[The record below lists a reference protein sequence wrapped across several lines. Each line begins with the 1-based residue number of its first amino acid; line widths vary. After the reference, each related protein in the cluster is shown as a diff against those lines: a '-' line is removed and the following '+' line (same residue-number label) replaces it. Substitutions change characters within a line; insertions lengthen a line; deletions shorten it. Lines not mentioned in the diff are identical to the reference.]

1 MADGGTTMRAVV
13 TAGGRLVLS
22 EVPRPAPA
30 PGETL
35 VRVAVISL
43 NRGEVK
49 TALAAE
55 DGWRPGWDYAGV
67 VAEAAADGS
76 GPPKGARVVGALP
89 VGAWA
94 EYVAVGAPFLAAL
107 PNAVSFEDAATLP
120 IAGLTARRALGK
132 GAAKPGRRVL
142 VTGASGG
149 VGVFGVQ
156 LAAKAGDV
164 VTAAIRNPAHEPL
177 MRDLGATN
185 VLVGPSLA
193 AADPDLRYDLI
204 LDSVAGASL
213 GAALERL
220 APGGTCV
227 NLGASENSVTTFDTA
242 KFRVVGGTTLVGLN
256 MNYELRFEAPSVG
269 LADLAGRL
277 ADGSLRTVIEAR
289 APIADIAR
297 VADDLIERR
306 FVGKAVLTF

>member
-13 TAGGRLVLS
+13 TAGGRLVLG
-22 EVPRPAPA
+22 EVARPLPA

-35 VRVAVISL
+35 VRVAAISL

-49 TALAAE
+49 TALAAA

-67 VAEAAADGS
+67 VEQAAADGS

-94 EYVAVGAPFLAAL
+94 EYLAVGAPFLAVL
-107 PNAVSFEDAATLP
+107 PDSVSFEDAATLP

-132 GAAKPGRRVL
+132 GAKTPGKRVL

-149 VGVFGVQ
+149 VGVFAVQ
-156 LAAKAGDV
+156 LAATAGDL
-164 VTAAIRNPAHEPL
+164 VTASIRNPAHTPL
-177 MRDLGATN
+177 MRELGATN

-193 AADPDLRYDLI
+193 ASDPDLRFDLI
-204 LDSVAGASL
+204 LESVAGASL

-227 NLGASENSVTTFDTA
+227 NFGASENAVTTFDTA
-242 KFRVVGGTTLVGLN
+242 KFRVVGGTSLLGLN
-256 MNYELRFEAPSVG
+256 MNYELQFEAPSVG
-269 LADLAGRL
+269 LADLTGRL

-297 VADDLIERR
+297 VAGDLIDRR
-306 FVGKAVLTF
+306 FAGKAVLGF